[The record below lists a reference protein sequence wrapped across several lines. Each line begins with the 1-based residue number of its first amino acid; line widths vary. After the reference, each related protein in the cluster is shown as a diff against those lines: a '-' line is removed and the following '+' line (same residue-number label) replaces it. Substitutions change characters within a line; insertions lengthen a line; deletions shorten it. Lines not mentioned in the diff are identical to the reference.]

1 MAVGPGEVIPPPRPD
16 TAAACHPTGGGD
28 SISTRMKTEPRRFQ
42 TALAITILLSV
53 CGCTSFE
60 TRWKNAPSNS
70 TDGVAGRWIGTWQNT
85 NNAHGGPL
93 KAVLMPTGSNAFS
106 AYFHAGWGNHSGTFH
121 TPIHGNRAGD
131 AFRFQGSK
139 RVFGVKIDTAGTIGS
154 GEFNA
159 TYDSRFDSGTF
170 TLKRPNP

>member
-1 MAVGPGEVIPPPRPD
+1 
-16 TAAACHPTGGGD
+16 
-28 SISTRMKTEPRRFQ
+28 MKTRPHRFR
-42 TALAITILLSV
+42 TALALTILSTM

-60 TRWKNAPSNS
+60 TRWKNAHSNS
-70 TDGVAGRWIGTWQNT
+70 TDGVAGRWVGTWQNT

-93 KAVLMPTGSNAFS
+93 KAVLVPTGSNAFS
-106 AYFHAGWGNHSGTFH
+106 AYFHAGWGKHSGTFR
-121 TPIHGNRAGD
+121 TPIQGNRAGD
-131 AFRFQGSK
+131 AFRFKGSK